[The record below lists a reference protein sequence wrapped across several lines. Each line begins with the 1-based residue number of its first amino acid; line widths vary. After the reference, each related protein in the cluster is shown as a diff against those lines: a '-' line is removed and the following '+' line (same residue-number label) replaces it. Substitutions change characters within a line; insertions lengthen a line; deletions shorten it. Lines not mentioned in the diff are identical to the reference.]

1 MHGFLIKGSRHKA
14 QGVRQKKI
22 NLAPYA
28 FGLAPV
34 VSLFLLQL
42 LNECLNVGLGL
53 LLGVTPQIAQV
64 SVDGKH
70 RYS

>member
-1 MHGFLIKGSRHKA
+1 MHRFLTKGSRHKA
-14 QGVRQKKI
+14 QGVRYKKT

-34 VSLFLLQL
+34 VSLLLLQL

-53 LLGVTPQIAQV
+53 LLRVTPQIAQV

-70 RYS
+70 RYP